1 MSEKSIIKLP
11 TIPSEVTIAPDWIA
25 ARDELVEEV
34 VGFEAIESAG
44 DFDDAGE
51 LLRKITKT
59 SNAMERFR
67 KDMTAPL
74 TEATRVVKKAADAAR
89 EPLEKAKAM
98 LQQLLNRYAAEQDRK
113 RREEQARI
121 EAEQRKAIEAQLAKQ
136 EQERE
141 NADDLGIDLD
151 DEPAPAPEVPA
162 IIPQVEAARSDGV
175 RVQKNVAWEVTDEGA
190 IPRVFLILDPRKV
203 NGYMA
208 QHKDEIMKVLEEK
221 PEHEGSFVPGLRFR
235 IETKVISR

>member
-1 MSEKSIIKLP
+1 MSDKSVIKLP
-11 TIPSEVTIAPDWIA
+11 TIPSEVTIAPDWIK

-34 VGFEAIESAG
+34 AGFEAIESAG

-74 TEATRVVKKAADAAR
+74 TEASRVVKKAADTAR
-89 EPLEKAKAM
+89 EPLEKAKNM
-98 LQQLLNRYAAEQDRK
+98 IQQLLNRYAAEQDRR

-121 EAEQRKAIEAQLAKQ
+121 EAEQRKAIEAQIAKQ
-136 EQERE
+136 EEDRE
-141 NADDLGIDLD
+141 IADELGLDLS
-151 DEPAPAPEVPA
+151 DEPPPIPEVPA
-162 IIPQVEAARSDGV
+162 IIPQVEAARADGV
-175 RVQKNVAWEVTDEGA
+175 RVQKNVVWEVADEGD
-190 IPRVFLILDPRKV
+190 IPRAFLILDPRKV

-221 PEHEGSFVPGLRFR
+221 PEHEGSFVPGLHFR